1 MRHGKDHAS
10 RFSMTTSGSRS
21 RPPTGRSGNRVD
33 ITVFDDHIREEGA
46 LVARL
51 APFEVIVA
59 MRERTAFPESL
70 LARLPNLKLLVTTGP
85 FNAVIDVAAAR
96 RLGIVV
102 SGTGGAGA
110 ATPELTW
117 ALILAV
123 TRGIAAEDAGVR
135 AGRWQLGI
143 GPELMGSTLGI
154 VGLGRTGPRIAHYA
168 HAFDMKVLAWSQNMT
183 AERAAESGAELVSKQ
198 ELFARSD
205 IVTVH
210 LKLSERTTG
219 LVGAAEL
226 AALGPKGYLVNTS
239 RGPIVDEAALVAALH
254 AGTIAGAALDVY
266 DVEPLPPG
274 HPYLT
279 APNTV
284 LTPHIGYVSEVAYAA
299 FYGDVVEDIAAWL
312 DGAPI
317 RLVPA

>member
-1 MRHGKDHAS
+1 MFKDHIHDEGPLVS
-10 RFSMTTSGSRS
+10 RL
-21 RPPTGRSGNRVD
+21 
-33 ITVFDDHIREEGA
+33 E
-46 LVARL
+46 
-51 APFEVIVA
+51 PFEVIVA

-70 LARLPNLKLLVTTGP
+70 LSKLPNLKLLITTGP
-85 FNAVIDVAAAR
+85 FNAVIDVAAAG

-117 ALILAV
+117 GLILAV

-135 AGRWQLGI
+135 NGRWQLGI
-143 GPELMGSTLGI
+143 GPELMGSTIGI

-168 HAFDMKVLAWSQNMT
+168 RAFDMNVIAWSQNLT
-183 AERAAESGAELVSKQ
+183 AERAAECGAELVSKQ
-198 ELFARSD
+198 ELFERSD

-219 LVGAAEL
+219 IVGAAEL

-266 DVEPLPPG
+266 DIEPLPPG

-317 RLVPA
+317 RLVEG

>member
-1 MRHGKDHAS
+1 MAKPRVAILDDYQEVALAS
-10 RFSMTTSGSRS
+10 ADWTLDD
-21 RPPTGRSGNRVD
+21 RVD
-33 ITVFDDHIREEGA
+33 ITVFSDHIHEEGP

-51 APFEVIVA
+51 EPFEVIVA
-59 MRERTAFPESL
+59 MRERTAFPESV
-70 LARLPNLKLLVTTGP
+70 LAKLPNLKLLITTGP
-85 FNAVIDVAAAR
+85 FNAVIDVAAAQQR
-96 RLGIVV
+96 GIVV

-117 ALILAV
+117 GLILAV

-135 AGRWQLGI
+135 QGRWQLGI

-154 VGLGRTGPRIAHYA
+154 LGLGRTGPRISHYA

-183 AERAAESGAELVSKQ
+183 AERAAESGAELVSRQ
-198 ELFARSD
+198 ELFERSD

-219 LVGAAEL
+219 IVGAAEL

-317 RLVPA
+317 RIIDA